1 MTKNVAVFLA
11 DGFEEVEALTPIDM
25 LRRAGADV
33 TTVSI
38 KDSLDINASHNIVIK
53 ADKLFEE
60 VDFGRM
66 DMFILPGG
74 GLGTENLEKCEKLLE
89 LLKKAD
95 AEEKFISAICA
106 APRVLGKLGLLKGRR
121 ATSYPGN
128 EKYLEGAEYCPDDKA
143 VTDGR
148 FVTARGMGAAIEF
161 GSAVIAQ
168 LFGVEKAL
176 EIEKQ
181 IQFI

>member
-1 MTKNVAVFLA
+1 MVKKAAVFLA
-11 DGFEEVEALTPIDM
+11 DGFEEVEALAPIDM
-25 LRRAGADV
+25 LRRAGAEV

-38 KDSLDINASHNIVIK
+38 KDSLDINASHNIVIR
-53 ADKLFEE
+53 ADKLFDE
-60 VDFGRM
+60 VDFGGM

-74 GLGTENLEKCEKLLE
+74 GLGTENLENCDKLLE

-106 APRVLGKLGLLKGRR
+106 APRVLGRLGLLKGRR
-121 ATSYPGN
+121 ATCYPGN
-128 EKYLEGAEYCPDDKA
+128 DKYLEGADYCPQEKA

-148 FVTARGMGAAIEF
+148 FVTARGMGAAVEF

-168 LFGVEKAL
+168 LYGAEKAS